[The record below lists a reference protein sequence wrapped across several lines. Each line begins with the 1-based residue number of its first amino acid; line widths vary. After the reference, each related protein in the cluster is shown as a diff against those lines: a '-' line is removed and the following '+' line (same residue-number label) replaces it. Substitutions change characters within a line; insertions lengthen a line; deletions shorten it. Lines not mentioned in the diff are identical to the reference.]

1 MGELSGEVFRG
12 SSLDGILIDFITQRG
27 DIGEQERDERDEGT
41 LICLCTLGRLRSV
54 LLFSYRLSSCCTSL
68 SRIVLRDVSL
78 CCIKSTTLVI
88 RLFIR
93 HI

>member
-12 SSLDGILIDFITQRG
+12 SSLDGLLIDFITQRG
-27 DIGEQERDERDEGT
+27 DIGEQERDEGT

-78 CCIKSTTLVI
+78 CS
-88 RLFIR
+88 IR